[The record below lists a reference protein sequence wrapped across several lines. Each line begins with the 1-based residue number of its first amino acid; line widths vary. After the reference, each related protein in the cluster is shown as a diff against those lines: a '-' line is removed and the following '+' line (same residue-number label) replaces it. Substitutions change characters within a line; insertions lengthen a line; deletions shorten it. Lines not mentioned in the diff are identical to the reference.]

1 MRKGESARD
10 VMRSTHFEGE
20 AIREVKGDE
29 GQRLGGEKRR
39 EQREVGQLHQDAS
52 AARVSNEGRRR
63 DEGRQD

>member
-1 MRKGESARD
+1 MRKSEGARD
-10 VMRSTHFEGE
+10 VVRSPHFEGGT
-20 AIREVKGDE
+20 IREVKGDE
-29 GQRLGGEKRR
+29 GQRLGGEKRS